1 MCCWLRVEAVG
12 DRLGCAPLCLVVVYI
27 WAAFFG
33 FNAAGL
39 IELCGSSADKRG
51 VQRVSTC
58 DRVADP
64 CNGFTV

>member
-39 IELCGSSADKRG
+39 IDSIHSFRHKLCGSSSADKRG
-51 VQRVSTC
+51 VHVPRYEPRT
-58 DRVADP
+58 
-64 CNGFTV
+64 